1 MTTIVITRQQFQKI
15 KEAFEMYDTL
25 DMIRIHYT
33 SESGIGP
40 TVTLEYTPNTVKVD
54 ITDVDSW

>member
-1 MTTIVITRQQFQKI
+1 MTTIAITRKQFQKI
-15 KEAFEMYDTL
+15 QETFEMYDTL

-40 TVTLEYTPNTVKVD
+40 EVILEYTVPTVKVD